1 MKKLFVVMACLAFA
15 GALQAQSLLTKGNPY
30 ATNVRTG
37 NRPGAGDWGLYIG
50 PSYAEVMDLVNCLGN
65 FNLAPSTTDLTI
77 RGLPLVNLKY
87 YASDNLEFRGGIQY
101 YKRSQ
106 KASGTEIFVPT
117 TDLKEYKYKE
127 SEWFFRLIPGFA
139 YHFSPRNVLDVYAGA
154 SLPLGFEGNT
164 QVKDYPTWT
173 TGLTLDGEAKDAYY
187 RKSLCV
193 GLEAFIGLQ
202 AFVADL
208 PLSIG
213 LEYGLSG
220 MFHGGEKYKHVYK
233 DATGVEQTTYDPN
246 MTIPSEGLGT
256 FTELKANSGVFGSDF
271 RFTITYYFN
280 NK

>member
-1 MKKLFVVMACLAFA
+1 MACLAFA

-50 PSYAEVMDLVNCLGN
+50 PSYSEVRDLIQCLGN
-65 FNLAPSTTDLTI
+65 YTLAPDMADLVI

-87 YASDNLEFRGGIQY
+87 YMSDNLEIRGGIQY
-101 YKRSQ
+101 YKRTQ
-106 KASGTEIFVPT
+106 KASGTEIFT
-117 TDLKEYKYKE
+117 AGSDEKEYKYKE

-139 YHFSPRNVLDVYAGA
+139 YHFSPKNLLDVYAGA

-164 QVKDYPTWT
+164 YVKDYPSWS
-173 TGLTLDGEAKDAYY
+173 TGMSADEEAMNAYH
-187 RKSLCV
+187 RKSLCL

-220 MFHGGEKYKHVYK
+220 MFHGGEKYKHEYK
-233 DATGVEQTTYDPN
+233 DAAGALQTTYEPN
-246 MTIPSEGLGT
+246 FTIDSEGLGE
-256 FTELKANSGVFGSDF
+256 FKDLKANSSVFGSDL
-271 RFTITYYFN
+271 RLTITYYFN

>member
-50 PSYAEVMDLVNCLGN
+50 PSYAEVMDLMDCLGN
-65 FNLAPSTTDLTI
+65 FTLGNAVDVTI

-87 YASDNLEFRGGIQY
+87 YFSDNLEIRGGIQY

-106 KASGTEIFVPT
+106 KASGNEIFVLG
-117 TDLKEYKYKE
+117 TDEKQLNYKE
-127 SEWFFRLIPGFA
+127 SEWYFRLIPGVA
-139 YHFSPRNVLDVYAGA
+139 YHFSPKNVLDVYVGA
-154 SLPLGFEGNT
+154 SVPLGYEGNLLK
-164 QVKDYPTWT
+164 KDYPSWT
-173 TGLTLDGEAKDAYY
+173 TGITLDGEAYELNE

-220 MFHGGEKYKHVYK
+220 ITHMGEKYKYEYK
-233 DATGVEQTTYDPN
+233 DAAGALQTTYTPN
-246 MTIPSEGLGT
+246 FGITSEGTGD
-256 FTELKANSGVFGSDF
+256 FRDLKASSKVFGSDF
-271 RFTITYYFN
+271 RLTITYYFN